1 MKEEEFY
8 QKELNLIKEKLS
20 EVKKKININR
30 QKNKKLRDKRE
41 TLLVDTVLKAGDLT
55 ENLQKTEKFKE
66 DIEKLEDEFKDL
78 KTIIKGLEL
87 REKIFKSIISE
98 KIENF

>member
-30 QKNKKLRDKRE
+30 QKNKKQTINRMMCQLSLCIRMLCK
-41 TLLVDTVLKAGDLT
+41 TV
-55 ENLQKTEKFKE
+55 
-66 DIEKLEDEFKDL
+66 
-78 KTIIKGLEL
+78 
-87 REKIFKSIISE
+87 S
-98 KIENF
+98 